1 MSNLLDLCTADSTT
15 RLGPC
20 AEVRVGE
27 HVTRYVRRGSGPS
40 VVVVGADSRASPVWA
55 PLVEQLVESHRV
67 VVPQPPPEGADVS
80 SWLRGFIE
88 GIGLTSIV
96 LIAGGVAS
104 AASLDL
110 AATDDFTV
118 RRLVLLPATGAHENG
133 SGRDGANGAARL
145 DGQAAVDRTLWVL
158 PEWSTPDSLQR
169 IQRFIAA

>member
-1 MSNLLDLCTADSTT
+1 VSNLLDLCTANSTT

-27 HVTRYVRRGSGPS
+27 HVMRYVRRGSGPS
-40 VVVVGADSRASPVWA
+40 VVVAGADSQASPVWA

-67 VVPQPPPEGADVS
+67 VVPEPPPEGTDVS

-104 AASLDL
+104 AASLEL
-110 AATDDFTV
+110 ATTDDFTV
-118 RRLVLLPATGAHENG
+118 RRLVLLPTAGERRNG
-133 SGRDGANGAARL
+133 ISGDGANGESRPE
-145 DGQAAVDRTLWVL
+145 GQSAVDRTLWVL
-158 PEWSTPDSLQR
+158 PEWSTPDSLRR
-169 IQRFIAA
+169 IQSFIGA